1 MGFGYFVIFVRK
13 KQTMELHVTNETGRL
28 REVVLGMPW
37 SNGPVPSLA
46 ETFDS
51 KSYES
56 VLNGVYPAEQDIAAE
71 MSAFKAVLEK
81 YGVKVYRP
89 ALVENC
95 NQVFSRDVGF
105 VIDDKIIVSNI
116 IPDRQEE
123 IDAYEDIY
131 RQIHYKQIYN
141 LPEAVHVEGGDV
153 ILYKDFIFLGQ
164 YDFPDYRQVKTARTN
179 RLAVEYLKMIFP
191 DRQIMPLNLLKSDT
205 DPYAGILHLD
215 CTFMPV
221 GEDKAIIYRHGFMNP
236 RDADHLTEIFGREN
250 VFEITPE
257 EMYWMNTNVF
267 SIAPDVVV
275 TEEHFTRLNQH
286 LRENWGMT
294 VETVPY
300 REISKMGGLLRCSTL
315 PLRRD

>member
-1 MGFGYFVIFVRK
+1 M
-13 KQTMELHVTNETGRL
+13 QLHVQSETARL
-28 REVVLGMPW
+28 REVVLGLPDSM
-37 SNGPVPSLA
+37 GPVPRLE

-56 VLNGVYPAEQDIAAE
+56 VLHGVYPAETDIVNE
-71 MSAFKAVLEK
+71 MNAFESVLRK

-89 ALVENC
+89 KLVKNC

-123 IDAYEDIY
+123 IDAYGDIY
-131 RQIHYKQIYN
+131 SQIHYKDIYN

-153 ILYKDFIFLGQ
+153 VLWNNTIFLGQ
-164 YDFPDYRQVKTARTN
+164 YAFEDYPSVKTARTN
-179 RLAVEYLKMIFP
+179 RLALDYLRMIFP
-191 DRQIMPLNLLKSDT
+191 SKTIIPLNLRKSDT
-205 DPYAGILHLD
+205 DPYEGILHLD

-221 GEDKAIIYRHGFMNP
+221 GRGKAIIYRKGFLNP
-236 RDADHLTEIFGREN
+236 RDADHLVEMFGGEQN
-250 VFEITPE
+250 VFELTTE
-257 EMYWMNTNVF
+257 EMYYMNSNVF
-267 SIAPDVVV
+267 SISEDVVV
-275 TEEHFTRLNQH
+275 TEEHFYRLNKH
-286 LRENWGMT
+286 LQDEWGMT
-294 VETVPY
+294 VETIPY

>member
-1 MGFGYFVIFVRK
+1 M
-13 KQTMELHVTNETGRL
+13 
-28 REVVLGMPW
+28 VLGLPT
-37 SNGPVPSLA
+37 SPGPTPTLE

-56 VLNGVYPAEQDIAAE
+56 VLHGVYPREEDMIVE
-71 MSAFKAVLEK
+71 MGAFEK
-81 YGVKVYRP
+81 ILKKYDVDVYRP
-89 ALVENC
+89 NPVKNC

-105 VIDDKIIVSNI
+105 VIDDKIIVANV

-141 LPEAVHVEGGDV
+141 LPESVHVEGGDV
-153 ILYKDFIFLGQ
+153 VLYKDYIFVGQ
-164 YDFPDYRQVKTARTN
+164 YNFPDYSQVKTARTN
-179 RLAVEYLKMIFP
+179 RLAIDYLKMIFP
-191 DRQIMPLNLLKSDT
+191 DRNIVPLNLLKSDT
-205 DPYAGILHLD
+205 DPYEGILHLD

-221 GEDKAIIYRHGFMNP
+221 GRDKAIIYKRGFMNP
-236 RDADHLTEIFGREN
+236 RDADHLIEIFGPEN
-250 VFEITPE
+250 VLEITAE
-257 EMYWMNTNVF
+257 EMYAMNPNVF
-267 SIAPDVVV
+267 SISEDVVV
-275 TEEHFTRLNQH
+275 VEEHFYRLIKH
-286 LRENWGMT
+286 LREKWGMT

>member
-1 MGFGYFVIFVRK
+1 MN
-13 KQTMELHVTNETGRL
+13 LHVQSETSRL
-28 REVVLGMPW
+28 RAVVLGLPY
-37 SNGPVPSLA
+37 SPGPTPTLDQ
-46 ETFDS
+46 TFDS

-56 VLNGVYPAEQDIAAE
+56 VLHGVYPVEEDMVKE
-71 MSAFKAVLEK
+71 MDAFLAVLKK
-81 YGVKVYRP
+81 YDVDVYRP
-89 ALVENC
+89 APVENC

-123 IDAYEDIY
+123 IDAYEEIY

-141 LPEAVHVEGGDV
+141 LPESVHVEGGDV
-153 ILYKDFIFLGQ
+153 VLYKDYIFLGQ

-179 RLAVEYLKMIFP
+179 RLALDYLKMIFP
-191 DRQIMPLNLLKSDT
+191 EKTIIPLNLLKSDT
-205 DPYAGILHLD
+205 DPYQGILHLD

-221 GEDKAIIYRHGFMNP
+221 GRDKAIIYRHGFMNP
-236 RDADHLTEIFGREN
+236 RDADHLIDIFGKEN
-250 VFEITPE
+250 VFEITTE
-257 EMYWMNTNVF
+257 EMYFMNSNVF
-267 SIAPDVVV
+267 SISEDVVV
-275 TEEHFTRLNQH
+275 TEEHFTRLNKH
-286 LRENWGMT
+286 LREKWGMT

>member
-1 MGFGYFVIFVRK
+1 
-13 KQTMELHVTNETGRL
+13 MELHITSETARL
-28 REVVLGMPW
+28 RAVVLGLPT
-37 SNGPVPSLA
+37 SPGPTPTLE

-56 VLNGVYPAEQDIAAE
+56 VLHGVYPREEDMIVE
-71 MSAFKAVLEK
+71 MGAFERILKK
-81 YGVKVYRP
+81 YDVDVYRP
-89 ALVENC
+89 NPVKNC

-105 VIDDKIIVSNI
+105 VIDDKIIVANV

-141 LPEAVHVEGGDV
+141 LPESVHVEGGDV
-153 ILYKDFIFLGQ
+153 VLYKDYIFVGQ
-164 YDFPDYRQVKTARTN
+164 YNFPDYSQVKTARTN
-179 RLAVEYLKMIFP
+179 RLAIDYLKMIFP
-191 DRQIMPLNLLKSDT
+191 DRNIVPLNLLKSDT
-205 DPYAGILHLD
+205 DPYEGILHLD

-221 GEDKAIIYRHGFMNP
+221 GKDKAIIYKRGFMNP
-236 RDADHLTEIFGREN
+236 RDADHLIEIFGPEN
-250 VFEITPE
+250 VLEITAE
-257 EMYWMNTNVF
+257 EMYAMNPNVF
-267 SIAPDVVV
+267 SISEQVVV
-275 TEEHFTRLNQH
+275 VEEHFYRLIKH
-286 LRENWGMT
+286 LREKWGMT

>member
-1 MGFGYFVIFVRK
+1 MD
-13 KQTMELHVTNETGRL
+13 LHVQSETSRL
-28 REVVLGMPW
+28 RAVVLGLPY
-37 SNGPVPSLA
+37 SPGPTPTLDQ
-46 ETFDS
+46 TFDS

-56 VLNGVYPAEQDIAAE
+56 VLHGVYPVEADMIRE
-71 MSAFKAVLEK
+71 MDAFLSVLKK
-81 YGVKVYRP
+81 YDVEVYRP
-89 ALVENC
+89 APVQNC

-123 IDAYEDIY
+123 IDAYEEIY

-141 LPEAVHVEGGDV
+141 LPESVHVEGGDV
-153 ILYKDFIFLGQ
+153 VLYKDYIFLGQ

-179 RLAVEYLKMIFP
+179 RLALDYLKMIFP
-191 DRQIMPLNLLKSDT
+191 EKTIFPLNLLKSDT
-205 DPYAGILHLD
+205 DPYQGILHLD

-221 GEDKAIIYRHGFMNP
+221 GRDKAIIYRHGFMNP
-236 RDADHLTEIFGREN
+236 RDADHLIEIFGKEN
-250 VFEITPE
+250 VFELTTE
-257 EMYWMNTNVF
+257 EMYFMNSNVF
-267 SIAPDVVV
+267 SISEDVVV
-275 TEEHFTRLNQH
+275 TEEHFTRLNKH
-286 LRENWGMT
+286 LREQWGMT

>member
-1 MGFGYFVIFVRK
+1 MK
-13 KQTMELHVTNETGRL
+13 LHITSETSRL
-28 REVVLGMPW
+28 RAVVLGLPY
-37 SNGPVPSLA
+37 SPGPTPSLD

-56 VLNGVYPAEQDIAAE
+56 VLHGVYPAEEDIVHE
-71 MSAFKAVLEK
+71 MGAFEK
-81 YGVKVYRP
+81 ILKKYDVDVYRP
-89 ALVENC
+89 RPVPNC

-141 LPEAVHVEGGDV
+141 LPEEVHVEGGDV
-153 ILYKDFIFLGQ
+153 ILYKNYIFVGQ

-179 RLAVEYLKMIFP
+179 RLAIEYLEMIFP
-191 DRQIMPLNLLKSDT
+191 ERTIVPLNLLKSDT
-205 DPYAGILHLD
+205 DPYEGILHLD

-221 GEDKAIIYRHGFMNP
+221 GRDKAIIYKRGFMNP
-236 RDADHLTEIFGREN
+236 RDADHMIDIFGKEN
-250 VFEITPE
+250 VFEITAE
-257 EMYWMNTNVF
+257 EMYAMNPNVF
-267 SIAPDVVV
+267 SISEDVVV
-275 TEEHFTRLNQH
+275 VEEHFYRLIRH
-286 LRENWGMT
+286 LREVWGMT

-315 PLRRD
+315 PLTRD

>member
-1 MGFGYFVIFVRK
+1 M
-13 KQTMELHVTNETGRL
+13 
-28 REVVLGMPW
+28 VLGLPY
-37 SNGPVPSLA
+37 SPGPTPTLDQ
-46 ETFDS
+46 TFDS

-56 VLNGVYPAEQDIAAE
+56 VLHGVYPVEEDMVKE
-71 MSAFKAVLEK
+71 MDAFLAVLKK
-81 YGVKVYRP
+81 YDVDVYRP
-89 ALVENC
+89 APVKNC

-123 IDAYEDIY
+123 IDAYEEIY

-141 LPEAVHVEGGDV
+141 LPESVHVEGGDV
-153 ILYKDFIFLGQ
+153 VLYKDYIFLGQ

-179 RLAVEYLKMIFP
+179 RLALDYLKMIFP
-191 DRQIMPLNLLKSDT
+191 EKTIIPLNLLKSDT
-205 DPYAGILHLD
+205 DPYQGILHLD

-221 GEDKAIIYRHGFMNP
+221 GRDKAIIYKKGFMNP
-236 RDADHLTEIFGREN
+236 RDADHLIDIFGKEN
-250 VFEITPE
+250 VFEITTE
-257 EMYWMNTNVF
+257 EMYFMNSNVF
-267 SIAPDVVV
+267 SISEDVVV
-275 TEEHFTRLNQH
+275 TEEHFTRLNKH
-286 LRENWGMT
+286 LREKWGMT

>member
-1 MGFGYFVIFVRK
+1 MRA
-13 KQTMELHVTNETGRL
+13 
-28 REVVLGMPW
+28 VVLGLPY
-37 SNGPVPSLA
+37 SPGPTPTLDQ
-46 ETFDS
+46 TFDS

-56 VLNGVYPAEQDIAAE
+56 VLHGVYPVEEDMVKE
-71 MSAFKAVLEK
+71 MDAFLAVLKK
-81 YGVKVYRP
+81 YDVDVYRP
-89 ALVENC
+89 APVKNC

-123 IDAYEDIY
+123 IDAYEEIY

-141 LPEAVHVEGGDV
+141 LPESVHVEGGDV
-153 ILYKDFIFLGQ
+153 VLYKDYIFLGQ

-179 RLAVEYLKMIFP
+179 RLALDYLKMIFP
-191 DRQIMPLNLLKSDT
+191 EKTIIPLNLLKSDT
-205 DPYAGILHLD
+205 DPYQGILHLD

-221 GEDKAIIYRHGFMNP
+221 GRDKAIIYKKGFMNP
-236 RDADHLTEIFGREN
+236 RDADHLIDIFGKEN
-250 VFEITPE
+250 VFEITTE
-257 EMYWMNTNVF
+257 EMYFMNSNVF
-267 SIAPDVVV
+267 SISEDVVV
-275 TEEHFTRLNQH
+275 TEEHFTRLNKH
-286 LRENWGMT
+286 LREKWGMT

>member
-1 MGFGYFVIFVRK
+1 MN
-13 KQTMELHVTNETGRL
+13 LHVQSETARL
-28 REVVLGMPW
+28 RAVVLGLPT
-37 SNGPVPSLA
+37 SPGPTPTLQ

-56 VLNGVYPAEQDIAAE
+56 VLHGVYPVEEDMIHE
-71 MSAFKAVLEK
+71 MNAFLSILKK
-81 YGVKVYRP
+81 YDVDVYRP
-89 ALVENC
+89 SPVQNC

-141 LPEAVHVEGGDV
+141 LPESVHVEGGDV
-153 ILYKDFIFLGQ
+153 ILYNDIIFLGQ

-179 RLAVEYLKMIFP
+179 RLALDYLRMIFP
-191 DRQIMPLNLLKSDT
+191 NKTIIPLNLLKSDT
-205 DPYAGILHLD
+205 DPYQGILHLD

-221 GEDKAIIYRHGFMNP
+221 GKDKAIIYKRGFMNP
-236 RDADHLTEIFGREN
+236 RDADHLIDIFGPEN
-250 VFEITPE
+250 VFEITTE
-257 EMYWMNTNVF
+257 EMYAMNSNVF
-267 SIAPDVVV
+267 SISPEVVV
-275 TEEHFTRLNQH
+275 TEEHFTRLNKH
-286 LRENWGMT
+286 LREKWGMT

>member
-1 MGFGYFVIFVRK
+1 MN
-13 KQTMELHVTNETGRL
+13 LHIQSETSRL
-28 REVVLGMPW
+28 RAVVLGLPT
-37 SNGPVPSLA
+37 SPGPTPSLE

-56 VLNGVYPAEQDIAAE
+56 VLHGVYPLEEDMIRE
-71 MSAFKAVLEK
+71 MEAFLAVLRK
-81 YGVKVYRP
+81 YDVDVYRP
-89 ALVENC
+89 APVKNC

-153 ILYKDFIFLGQ
+153 VLYKDFIFLGQ
-164 YDFPDYRQVKTARTN
+164 YDFPDYREVKTARTN
-179 RLAVEYLKMIFP
+179 RLALDYLKMIFP
-191 DRQIMPLNLLKSDT
+191 NKTIIPLNLLKSDT
-205 DPYAGILHLD
+205 DPYQGILHLD

-221 GEDKAIIYRHGFMNP
+221 GPDKAIIYKRGFMNP
-236 RDADHLTEIFGREN
+236 RDADHLIDIFGPDN
-250 VFEITPE
+250 VFEITTE
-257 EMYWMNTNVF
+257 EMYAMNSNVF
-267 SIAPDVVV
+267 SISEDVVV
-275 TEEHFTRLNQH
+275 TEEHFTRLNKH
-286 LRENWGMT
+286 LREKWGMT